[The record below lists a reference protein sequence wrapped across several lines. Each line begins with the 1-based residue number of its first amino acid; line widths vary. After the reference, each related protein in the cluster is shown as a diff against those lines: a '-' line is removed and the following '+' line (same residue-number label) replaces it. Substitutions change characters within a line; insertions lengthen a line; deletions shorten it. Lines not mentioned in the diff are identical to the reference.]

1 MTPTGNPNRFLALQ
15 WLRAVTDAAGL
26 DDGADRPGITAIATV
41 AMCRTFYADSDGTR
55 CYPSQRTLAETG
67 GLHHRTVS
75 AVDDWLLET
84 GFMVFVMKRDHGQN
98 SYRLTYPSVKSDGNE
113 KRFSDSDRVPTDASA
128 RPARVPTDASRVP
141 TDASNPETGV
151 EEKRFSDVDRVSR
164 DASRVSDASLGT
176 TTFPVSSFSDDDD
189 DDIGSSLR
197 SSPLSQST
205 SVSFAR
211 FEFMLRALDDA
222 LEAIYT
228 DDDSDDSDDSDDAAL
243 DAAYEHC
250 SKPFVKFCQTYPSG
264 NGVEYADI
272 EQIVA
277 RVAALDGRSQ
287 REHLEH
293 LVSVDRQCRQRLSK
307 ITTTNPAKKE
317 TDT

>member
-1 MTPTGNPNRFLALQ
+1 VTLTGNPNRFLALQ

-26 DDGADRPGITAIATV
+26 DDGADRPGISAIVTV
-41 AMCRTFYADSDGTR
+41 AVVRTFYADNDGTR
-55 CYPSQRTLAETG
+55 CFPSQRTLAETG
-67 GLHHRTVS
+67 GMCHKTVS

-84 GFMVFVMKRDHGQN
+84 GFMAYVMKRKDGQN
-98 SYRLTYPSVKSDGNE
+98 SYRLTFPSGESDGNE
-113 KRFSDSDRVPTDASA
+113 KRFSDDDRGRTPATA
-128 RPARVPTDASRVP
+128 RPERGRTPAADS
-141 TDASNPETGV
+141 ETGV
-151 EEKRFSDVDRVSR
+151 EEKRFSDDDRGRTPAKRGRGAGVR
-164 DASRVSDASLGT
+164 P

-189 DDIGSSLR
+189 DSGSSLR
-197 SSPLSQST
+197 SSPQSQST

-228 DDDSDDSDDSDDAAL
+228 DDSDDDDDAL

-264 NGVEYADI
+264 NGEYAGI

-317 TDT
+317 NT